1 MCVEAHAAIVTSFS
15 PPPLTRALC
24 WQALPAPESL
34 MGKVV
39 VKGKT
44 LTKVVNP
51 QPVPL
56 RFLHDELTASRPAS
70 VHRATSRTGSPRSA
84 SALSRPITEPVG
96 MACSPR
102 SAQKHAKDDVG
113 LARMRLDRAHRRK
126 STPDIMG
133 ACVRACVCVRVCVLS
148 VRAHSYRT
156 HPGVRHQRHQ
166 RRLTCCFLI
175 ACHLLRFCVVLL
187 LSGWS
192 ALQPWQAPQRLWHA
206 LRHESLWH
214 LSLPRRSHVGYV
226 PCAGRGV
233 PSRASHATSFL
244 VVVQAIKFPGF
255 TESKSNPATIMS
267 SFRVRTLCLR
277 VLLLLLLCCGA
288 VCGCIIVPCV

>member
-133 ACVRACVCVRVCVLS
+133 ACVRACVCVRVVC
-148 VRAHSYRT
+148 VRA
-156 HPGVRHQRHQ
+156 
-166 RRLTCCFLI
+166 
-175 ACHLLRFCVVLL
+175 
-187 LSGWS
+187 
-192 ALQPWQAPQRLWHA
+192 
-206 LRHESLWH
+206 
-214 LSLPRRSHVGYV
+214 
-226 PCAGRGV
+226 
-233 PSRASHATSFL
+233 
-244 VVVQAIKFPGF
+244 
-255 TESKSNPATIMS
+255 
-267 SFRVRTLCLR
+267 
-277 VLLLLLLCCGA
+277 
-288 VCGCIIVPCV
+288 